1 MLIKCIHRFREI
13 QQVYMPGLESPLLAQ
28 LEQAALP
35 PNTTSVHV
43 EDSILFMPSEL
54 STITRRRVCTPGLG
68 DIEDRLR
75 FAEAHDA
82 LDQLRHHLRNRTF
95 TNKFKIKNVTGQKR
109 NTRARE
115 VQHRIDD
122 RVKTSQ
128 AQYSRARTALKNL
141 RGPGIWETT
150 LQVLNQSDV
159 RALNERE
166 LTAQEKDEEWR
177 VRTRHDSQL
186 ADTDDEEEEV
196 NDVRVVAKP
205 AEVGEGQ
212 QKPSWIWFSTS
223 CSEDMQD
230 PTMRAGKSL
239 FLMNESSV

>member
-1 MLIKCIHRFREI
+1 MLIKRIHRFREI
-13 QQVYMPGLESPLLAQ
+13 QQVYMPGLDSPLLAQ
-28 LEQAALP
+28 LERATLP

-54 STITRRRVCTPGLG
+54 STATRRRVCTPDLG
-68 DIEDRLR
+68 DIEDRLH
-75 FAEAHDA
+75 FAEAHEA

-95 TNKFKIKNVTGQKR
+95 TNKFKVKNVTGQKH

-122 RVKTSQ
+122 KVKTSQ
-128 AQYSRARTALKNL
+128 VQYCRVRAALMNL
-141 RGPGIWETT
+141 RGPGSWEAT

-166 LTAQEKDEEWR
+166 LTEQEKYEERR
-177 VRTRHDSQL
+177 VRARHENQRKDS
-186 ADTDDEEEEV
+186 DEEEEIG
-196 NDVRVVAKP
+196 DIRVVAKP

-212 QKPSWIWFSTS
+212 RKPSWIWFSTS
-223 CSEDMQD
+223 RGEDMQD
-230 PTMRAGKSL
+230 STMRAGEFLFVFMRKS
-239 FLMNESSV
+239 SI